1 MKTWLVKFNSGVR
14 MTVKANDYFGA
25 KGKVDGYIKSC
36 RNKPTLFSISL
47 VE

>member
-1 MKTWLVKFNSGVR
+1 MKTWKVEFHSGSK
-14 MTVKANDYFGA
+14 MTIKATDYFGA

-36 RNKPTLFSISL
+36 KNKPSLFSIVL